1 MAPKVLV
8 ANRGEIAVRV
18 MRTLR
23 EMGWGSVAV
32 HSDPDREAPHVRAAD
47 AAVPLGGAKAL
58 ESYLDQDKII
68 DAAKRSG
75 ADGIHPG
82 YGFLAEN
89 VAFAKRVETE
99 GLVFVG
105 PTPENIAL
113 MGDKLEA
120 RKRVAARGVPMTPGS
135 KEPVGPDEAADIA
148 ATIGFP
154 ILIKA
159 AAGGGGKGMRV
170 VRDPG
175 ALAEALE
182 GAAREAKSA
191 FSDARV
197 YIERYVENPRHI
209 EFQVLADGTGKTLHL
224 HEREC
229 SVQRRYQKIIEESPS
244 TALTPELREQ
254 MAAAAIAAAKAVGYR
269 NAGTVEFLF
278 SNGAF
283 YFMEMNTRIQVEH
296 PVTEMTTGLDLVR
309 LQLEIAFG
317 GKLALNQEDIRP
329 RGHAIE
335 CRVYAEDPLKNFLP
349 SPGTVHAVR
358 EPRSPW
364 VRVDSG
370 IADGTVISS
379 LYDPILSKVIAW
391 GAGREEARLRMVRA
405 LKEYVVLGVATPIPF
420 LVDLLEHPAFVKGDY
435 NTHLIAD
442 HFAAWQPH
450 ASDGERAL
458 ALSAAAALFSLT
470 SGSARTGGG
479 AQRPGSGWPPVW
491 ESAGAFRH
499 GERS

>member
-32 HSDPDREAPHVRAAD
+32 HSDPDAAAPHVRAAD
-47 AAVPLGGAKAL
+47 AAVALGGAKAL

-68 DAAKRSG
+68 AAAQKSG

-89 VAFAKRVETE
+89 AAFAKRVEAE

-113 MGDKLEA
+113 MGDKLAA
-120 RKRVAARGVPMTPGS
+120 RKRVAERGVPLTPGS
-135 KEPVGPDEAADIA
+135 KEPVEAAEAAGIA
-148 ATIGFP
+148 ASIGFP
-154 ILIKA
+154 VLIKA

-170 VRDPG
+170 VRDPA
-175 ALAEALE
+175 ALAEAIE
-182 GAAREAKSA
+182 GAAREAANA
-191 FSDARV
+191 FSDPRV
-197 YIERYVENPRHI
+197 YIEKYVENPRHI
-209 EFQVLADGTGKTLHL
+209 EFQVLADASGKTLHL
-224 HEREC
+224 FEREC

-244 TALTPELREQ
+244 TALTPELRAAMAEAAV
-254 MAAAAIAAAKAVGYR
+254 AAARAVGYR

-278 SNGAF
+278 SRGAF

-317 GKLALNQEDIRP
+317 GTLALEQGDIRP

-364 VRVDSG
+364 VRIDSG
-370 IADGTVISS
+370 IADGTAVPP

-391 GAGREEARLRMVRA
+391 GADRGEARERMVRA
-405 LKEYVVLGVATPIPF
+405 LGDYAVLGVATPIPF
-420 LVDLLEHPAFVKGDY
+420 LLDLLQHPAFVRGEYD
-435 NTHLIAD
+435 THLIAD
-442 HFAAWQPH
+442 HFADWKPH
-450 ASDGERAL
+450 ATEEEGAL
-458 ALSAAAALFSLT
+458 ALAAAAALFAGT
-470 SGSARTGGG
+470 AARPRAGGG
-479 AQRPGSGWPPVW
+479 PVRGGWPPIW

-499 GERS
+499 GEGSR

>member
-32 HSDPDREAPHVRAAD
+32 HSDPDRAAPHVRAAD
-47 AAVPLGGAKAL
+47 AAVSLGGAKAL

-68 DAAKRSG
+68 AAAKRSG

-89 VAFAKRVETE
+89 AAFAKRVEAE

-120 RKRVAARGVPMTPGS
+120 RKRVAERGVPLTPGS
-135 KEPVGPDEAADIA
+135 KEPVGPGEAAGIA
-148 ATIGFP
+148 AEIGFP
-154 ILIKA
+154 VLIKA

-170 VRDPG
+170 VREPG

-197 YIERYVENPRHI
+197 YIEKYVENPRHI
-209 EFQVLADGTGKTLHL
+209 EFQILADATGKTLHL
-224 HEREC
+224 YEREC

-244 TALTPELREQ
+244 TALTPELREK
-254 MAAAAIAAAKAVGYR
+254 MAQAAVAAAKAVGYR

-278 SNGAF
+278 SHGEF

-296 PVTEMTTGLDLVR
+296 PVTEMTTGLDLVK

-317 GKLALNQEDIRP
+317 GKLALEQGDIKP

-335 CRVYAEDPLKNFLP
+335 CRIYAEDPLKNFLP

-370 IADGTVISS
+370 IADGTEVPP
-379 LYDPILSKVIAW
+379 LYDPILSKVITW
-391 GAGREEARLRMVRA
+391 GTDRGEARRRMVRA
-405 LKEYVVLGVATPIPF
+405 LQDYVVLGVATPIPF
-420 LVDLLEHPAFVKGDY
+420 LLDLIEHPAFVRGEYD
-435 NTHLIAD
+435 THLLPD
-442 HFAAWQPH
+442 HFADWKPH
-450 ASDGERAL
+450 ASEGEQAL
-458 ALSAAAALFSLT
+458 ALAAAAALFAAT
-470 SGSARTGGG
+470 AAGAARTDGGT
-479 AQRPGSGWPPVW
+479 ARSGWPPVW
-491 ESAGAFRH
+491 ESAGALRH
-499 GERS
+499 GEGKR